1 MSPKP
6 CRVFNAGQRLGY
18 TLAMKKPT
26 RVNHPP
32 AVGLPPGNRA
42 LVDPIYQSV
51 KFEFD
56 EVDATL
62 KAQRGERPGF
72 FYTRVSNPTLRQL
85 ELLLA
90 ELQGREDAIVLGSG
104 IAATSAV
111 FLALLKQGDHV
122 LGFVETYAP
131 TRRTLQRILAKFG
144 VTLTLLSIEDLDG
157 AERVLAARPTR
168 LVVFESPT
176 NPVTRIADIARLTEM
191 AHRHGALVVLDN
203 TFAGLHNHGQYEVDL
218 YVHSL
223 TKFAS
228 GHSDVM
234 GGAVIG
240 RVDLIRAIRQDH
252 ILIGALLDPHAAYL
266 VLRGLKTYFLRYRA
280 ICASAQRVAEFLAT
294 RAEVERVHYPGLAS
308 HPQHALAQAQMHDF
322 GGVVAF
328 DLAGGEPA
336 ATVFCEALELFG
348 LAASV
353 GSTESLVMAPQMLRA
368 YDLTAEQRRISG
380 ILDGTVRLS
389 IGIEDPDDLIGDITQ
404 ALDRAGRAQK

>member
-1 MSPKP
+1 LSPKP

>member
-1 MSPKP
+1 
-6 CRVFNAGQRLGY
+6 
-18 TLAMKKPT
+18 MKKPT

-32 AVGLPPGNRA
+32 TVGLPPGNRA

-56 EVDATL
+56 EVQATL
-62 KAQRGERPGF
+62 EAQRGERPGF

-104 IAATSAV
+104 VAATSAV
-111 FLALLKQGDHV
+111 FLALLRQGDHV

-131 TRRTLQRILAKFG
+131 TRRTLERILGKFG
-144 VTLTLLSIEDLDG
+144 VTLTLLSIEDLAG

-168 LVVFESPT
+168 MVVFESPT
-176 NPVTRIADIARLTEM
+176 NPVTKIADIARLTEM

-203 TFAGLHNHGQYEVDL
+203 TFAGLHNHGQFEVDL

-223 TKFAS
+223 TKFAN
-228 GHSDVM
+228 GHSDVL

-240 RVDLIRAIRQDH
+240 RVELIRAIRQVH

-280 ICASAQRVAEFLAT
+280 SSAAAMRVAEFLAT

-308 HPQHALAQAQMHDF
+308 HPQYALAATQMHDF

-328 DLAGGEPA
+328 DLVGGEPA

-353 GSTESLVMAPQMLRA
+353 GSTESLVMAPQMLKA
-368 YDLTAEQRRISG
+368 HDLTAEQRRISG
-380 ILDGTVRLS
+380 VLDGTVRLS
-389 IGIEDPDDLIGDITQ
+389 IGIEDPDDLIADLTQ
-404 ALDRAGRAQK
+404 ALDRLRKGSDPFL